1 MRLFRLTTKTNGCN
15 QSDSVSINVL
25 IEQSSSPQISNNNV
39 QLCESDSI
47 TLGGLGTT
55 GNGGILN
62 FFFWDGASIIAVAES
77 ELAVTGTY
85 YVTQTGPGNSCE
97 SIDSLEINVSVTGLL
112 APTTNNSSPVFCVID
127 NLLVGDLDVNGNYPP
142 PPLNGTA
149 HTWHHSPEQLLYT
162 INKGGT
168 EMGGQMPAFEK
179 RLTEEEKKALID
191 YMYSLWPKEIQVKY
205 DDRFK

>member
-1 MRLFRLTTKTNGCN
+1 MSRLFAIFT
-15 QSDSVSINVL
+15 
-25 IEQSSSPQISNNNV
+25 
-39 QLCESDSI
+39 
-47 TLGGLGTT
+47 
-55 GNGGILN
+55 
-62 FFFWDGASIIAVAES
+62 II
-77 ELAVTGTY
+77 
-85 YVTQTGPGNSCE
+85 
-97 SIDSLEINVSVTGLL
+97 
-112 APTTNNSSPVFCVID
+112 
-127 NLLVGDLDVNGNYPP
+127 LLVGCSPEEKNSNIDSMASLGESVFNKNCVSCHGVKDQGLTTDWKVKDANGNYPP

-168 EMGGQMPAFEK
+168 EMGGQMPAFEN

>member
-1 MRLFRLTTKTNGCN
+1 MSRLFAIFT
-15 QSDSVSINVL
+15 
-25 IEQSSSPQISNNNV
+25 
-39 QLCESDSI
+39 
-47 TLGGLGTT
+47 
-55 GNGGILN
+55 
-62 FFFWDGASIIAVAES
+62 II
-77 ELAVTGTY
+77 
-85 YVTQTGPGNSCE
+85 
-97 SIDSLEINVSVTGLL
+97 
-112 APTTNNSSPVFCVID
+112 
-127 NLLVGDLDVNGNYPP
+127 LLVGCSPEEKNSNIDSMASLGESVFNKNCVSCHGVKGQGLATDWKVEDANGNYPP

-168 EMGGQMPAFEK
+168 EMGGQMPAFEN

>member
-1 MRLFRLTTKTNGCN
+1 MSRLFAIFT
-15 QSDSVSINVL
+15 
-25 IEQSSSPQISNNNV
+25 
-39 QLCESDSI
+39 
-47 TLGGLGTT
+47 
-55 GNGGILN
+55 
-62 FFFWDGASIIAVAES
+62 II
-77 ELAVTGTY
+77 
-85 YVTQTGPGNSCE
+85 
-97 SIDSLEINVSVTGLL
+97 
-112 APTTNNSSPVFCVID
+112 
-127 NLLVGDLDVNGNYPP
+127 LLVGCSPEEKNSNIDSMASLGESVFNKNCVSCHGVKGQGLATDWKVKDSNGKYPP

-168 EMGGQMPAFEK
+168 EMGGQMPAFEN

>member
-1 MRLFRLTTKTNGCN
+1 MLKKILVIPLIILLAGCN
-15 QSDSVSINVL
+15 PGDIDN
-25 IEQSSSPQISNNNV
+25 SP
-39 QLCESDSI
+39 
-47 TLGGLGTT
+47 
-55 GNGGILN
+55 
-62 FFFWDGASIIAVAES
+62 
-77 ELAVTGTY
+77 
-85 YVTQTGPGNSCE
+85 
-97 SIDSLEINVSVTGLL
+97 DSLALSGEAIYNKNCASCHGPNGRGL
-112 APTTNNSSPVFCVID
+112 AEDWKVKD
-127 NLLVGDLDVNGNYPP
+127 ANGNYPP

-168 EMGGQMPAFEK
+168 EMGGQMPAFEN

>member
-1 MRLFRLTTKTNGCN
+1 MSRLFAIFT
-15 QSDSVSINVL
+15 
-25 IEQSSSPQISNNNV
+25 
-39 QLCESDSI
+39 
-47 TLGGLGTT
+47 
-55 GNGGILN
+55 
-62 FFFWDGASIIAVAES
+62 II
-77 ELAVTGTY
+77 
-85 YVTQTGPGNSCE
+85 
-97 SIDSLEINVSVTGLL
+97 
-112 APTTNNSSPVFCVID
+112 
-127 NLLVGDLDVNGNYPP
+127 LLVGCSPEEKNSNIDSMASLGESVFNKNCVSFHGGNDQGLTTDWKVKDANGNYPP

-168 EMGGQMPAFEK
+168 EMGGQMPAFEN